1 MRAAARNRIETVEC
15 HGALWDSSSMYERA
29 DEVSFCRY
37 FESCWYLTFFLSASW
52 EPTTLRSCLHLER
65 SDPLRL
71 RCFVTFRDIVILIQ
85 YILIYHILCIRIFTY
100 IYIYILVSGMVPMPS
115 YVLNFMQQIWGATL
129 VKTCIHIYIYIL
141 WSQLFHE
148 WFWMILND
156 RGWICASNA
165 SSLGLAMVAWWSTRW
180 RRESSGDALWLAVC
194 QEGCY
199 WLIVM
204 LERLGESSF
213 AFAICRASS
222 LFNHIVMNIHINW
235 HCNV

>member
-100 IYIYILVSGMVPMPS
+100 IYIYTCLRHGAHAILCLEFYATNLGS
-115 YVLNFMQQIWGATL
+115 NFGKNMHT
-129 VKTCIHIYIYIL
+129 YIYIL

>member
-1 MRAAARNRIETVEC
+1 MPRSLVGFFKYVWEGGRSVFLPILRILLIFDV
-15 HGALWDSSSMYERA
+15 L
-29 DEVSFCRY
+29 SFCQLGTNNTA
-37 FESCWYLTFFLSASW
+37 ELSAFGEERPAAIEMFCDVSW
-52 EPTTLRSCLHLER
+52 HCDTNT
-65 SDPLRL
+65 
-71 RCFVTFRDIVILIQ
+71 V
-85 YILIYHILCIRIFTY
+85 YINISYIMYTYIYVY
-100 IYIYILVSGMVPMPS
+100 IYIYTCLRHGAHAILCLEFYATNLGS
-115 YVLNFMQQIWGATL
+115 NFGKNMHT
-129 VKTCIHIYIYIL
+129 YIYIL

>member
-100 IYIYILVSGMVPMPS
+100 IYILVSGMVPMPS

-129 VKTCIHIYIYIL
+129 VKTCIHIYIYIMK
-141 WSQLFHE
+141 STFS
-148 WFWMILND
+148 WMILND
-156 RGWICASNA
+156 PQRQRLNLCFQRFIVRPCYGCVMKHPLTQGEQRWCTMTRSMPRR
-165 SSLGLAMVAWWSTRW
+165 LLLANCDVRKVG
-180 RRESSGDALWLAVC
+180 RVKLCVC
-194 QEGCY
+194 NLPRVLTLQSYCHEHSHQ
-199 WLIVM
+199 LT
-204 LERLGESSF
+204 L
-213 AFAICRASS
+213 
-222 LFNHIVMNIHINW
+222 
-235 HCNV
+235 

>member
-1 MRAAARNRIETVEC
+1 MPRSLVGFFKYVWEGGRSVFLPILRILLIFDV
-15 HGALWDSSSMYERA
+15 L
-29 DEVSFCRY
+29 SFCQLGTNNTA
-37 FESCWYLTFFLSASW
+37 ELSAFGEERPAAIEMFCDVSW
-52 EPTTLRSCLHLER
+52 HCDTNT
-65 SDPLRL
+65 
-71 RCFVTFRDIVILIQ
+71 V
-85 YILIYHILCIRIFTY
+85 YINISYIMYTY
-100 IYIYILVSGMVPMPS
+100 IYVYIYILVSGMVPMPS